1 MKNKDIDYFISFLE
15 KFFTYNEKKKE
26 KIINIVKRKDKQF
39 GNWLYG
45 VKDFNS
51 DMQLGLL
58 YELRRIEW

>member
-1 MKNKDIDYFISFLE
+1 MKNRDIDYFISFLE

-26 KIINIVKRKDKQF
+26 KIINRVKRKNKQF
-39 GNWLYG
+39 ADWLYG

-58 YELRRIEW
+58 NELRRTEW

>member
-26 KIINIVKRKDKQF
+26 KIINKVKRRNKQF
-39 GNWLYG
+39 GNWLYS
-45 VKDFNS
+45 VKGFNS

-58 YELRRIEW
+58 YELRRTEW

>member
-26 KIINIVKRKDKQF
+26 KIINKVKRRNKQF
-39 GNWLYG
+39 GNWLYS

-58 YELRRIEW
+58 YELRRTEC